1 MAAIW
6 NAKSA
11 LQILQ
16 QCQPIID
23 FKSATDYLL
32 AKLNTYQLLSLYQQ
46 LFPLE
51 WEKSQSELYSE
62 DENHSPKELEFIS
75 LVNEHLFPIDD
86 IILEG
91 AYEERLYQIPVSP
104 KGIDW
109 QDHEEGIDALRS
121 GWQILLP
128 LSQSGRWWLESV
140 AGDEGESWYEC
151 TFGYSLKDIAHPEK
165 TNFKLLKRLA
175 RRVAP
180 PISDLPTALAL
191 LDLETGNIWLDQSVC
206 CESYWNRNFES
217 RPWTIPEIKFLASEW
232 KKASQLLDKACELI
246 DWIESEPNTNFS
258 HVLALWNLT
267 LHLK

>member
-23 FKSATDYLL
+23 FKSATDYLWT
-32 AKLNTYQLLSLYQQ
+32 KLNTYQLLSLYQE

-62 DENHSPKELEFIS
+62 GENHSPKELEFIS

-86 IILEG
+86 MIIES

-104 KGIDW
+104 KGVDW

-140 AGDEGESWYEC
+140 AGDEGESWYEG
-151 TFGYSLKDIAHPEK
+151 TFGYSFQDIAHPEK
-165 TNFKLLKRLA
+165 ANFKLLKKLA
-175 RRVAP
+175 RRTAP
-180 PISDLPTALAL
+180 PISALPTALAL
-191 LDLETGNIWLDQSVC
+191 LDLGTDNIWLDQSVC
-206 CESYWNRNFES
+206 SETYWSRNFET
-217 RPWTIPEIKFLASEW
+217 RPWTIEAINSLASEW
-232 KKASQLLDKACELI
+232 NKAIQLLDKAYELI
-246 DWIESEPNTNFS
+246 NWIESDQNINFS
-258 HVLALWNLT
+258 HILALWNLT
-267 LHLK
+267 LQLK

>member
-16 QCQPIID
+16 QCQSITD

-32 AKLNTYQLLSLYQQ
+32 AHLNTYQLLTLYQE

-51 WEKSQSELYSE
+51 WGKSQSELYSE
-62 DENHSPKELEFIS
+62 DGNHSPKELEFIS

-86 IILEG
+86 MIIEG

-104 KGIDW
+104 QGVDW

-128 LSQSGRWWLESV
+128 LSHSGRWWLESV
-140 AGDEGESWYEC
+140 AGDDGKSWYEG
-151 TFGYSLKDIAHPEK
+151 TFGYSFKDIASPEQAD
-165 TNFKLLKRLA
+165 FKLLKRLA
-175 RRVAP
+175 FRVVS
-180 PISDLPTALAL
+180 PINALPTALAI
-191 LDLETGNIWLDQSVC
+191 LDLETGNTWLDQVVYY
-206 CESYWNRNFES
+206 ESYWNRNFES
-217 RPWTIPEIKFLASEW
+217 KPWTIEAINSLTNEW
-232 KKASQLLDKACELI
+232 KKATQLLDKTDELI
-246 DWIESEPNTNFS
+246 DWIESDPNTNFS
-258 HVLALWNLT
+258 HILALWNLT
-267 LHLK
+267 LQLK

>member
-16 QCQPIID
+16 QCQPIAD
-23 FKSATDYLL
+23 FKSATDYLWI
-32 AKLNTYQLLSLYQQ
+32 KLNTYQLISLYQK
-46 LFPLE
+46 LFPLD

-62 DENHSPKELEFIS
+62 AENHSPKELEFIS

-86 IILEG
+86 MMLES

-104 KGIDW
+104 KGVDW

-140 AGDEGESWYEC
+140 AGDEGVSWYEG
-151 TFGYSLKDIAHPEK
+151 TFGYSFKDIVHPEK
-165 TNFKLLKRLA
+165 ANLKLLKRLA
-175 RRVAP
+175 RRAAP
-180 PISDLPTALAL
+180 PINALPTALAL

-206 CESYWNRNFES
+206 SESYWSRNFET
-217 RPWTIPEIKFLASEW
+217 RPWTIEAINSLASEW
-232 KKASQLLDKACELI
+232 KKAIELLDKSYELI
-246 DWIESEPNTNFS
+246 DWIESDPNTNFS
-258 HVLALWNLT
+258 HILALWNLT
-267 LHLK
+267 LQLK

>member
-32 AKLNTYQLLSLYQQ
+32 DKLNTYQLLSLYQQ

-104 KGIDW
+104 KGVDW
-109 QDHEEGIDALRS
+109 QDHEEGIDALLS

-128 LSQSGRWWLESV
+128 LLQSGRWWLESV
-140 AGDEGESWYEC
+140 AGDEGKSWYEC

-165 TNFKLLKRLA
+165 VNFKLLKRLA

-246 DWIESEPNTNFS
+246 DWIESYPNTNFS
-258 HVLALWNLT
+258 QVLALWNLT